1 MGYTREQRAA
11 NAKKK
16 AEAENKNT
24 QKTDTLANN
33 TVQETTKIKSVSKK
47 KLKLED
53 DVLISVKSNV
63 YGQLIYINHKTGD
76 ETRWEEYGEPQSL
89 SVADLRAM
97 KAKQLDFF
105 KENWITILGIDSA
118 DDEYDDVTV
127 EEIYDALMISQYYK
141 SDIPDDI
148 GEIFNWSPD
157 KIREILPKL
166 TSSMKT
172 SVIIRANELI
182 ENGTLDS
189 ISRVKAIEESLNC
202 VLASPKDN

>member
-1 MGYTREQRAA
+1 MSFRELRNFCEIMRSLGFPRTISMENFRVPNFKLCAEIIFWL
-11 NAKKK
+11 AKRFDPK
-16 AEAENKNT
+16 A
-24 QKTDTLANN
+24 
-33 TVQETTKIKSVSKK
+33 
-47 KLKLED
+47 
-53 DVLISVKSNV
+53 
-63 YGQLIYINHKTGD
+63 
-76 ETRWEEYGEPQSL
+76 
-89 SVADLRAM
+89 
-97 KAKQLDFF
+97 
-105 KENWITILGIDSA
+105 
-118 DDEYDDVTV
+118 
-127 EEIYDALMISQYYK
+127 
-141 SDIPDDI
+141 DIPDDI

>member
-1 MGYTREQRAA
+1 MKIEFDADFWYDFNDEKSKVFQIFPDVYEDERGKFLESWKFIDED
-11 NAKKK
+11 KKDVK
-16 AEAENKNT
+16 D
-24 QKTDTLANN
+24 DTHW
-33 TVQETTKIKSVSKK
+33 I
-47 KLKLED
+47 
-53 DVLISVKSNV
+53 
-63 YGQLIYINHKTGD
+63 
-76 ETRWEEYGEPQSL
+76 
-89 SVADLRAM
+89 
-97 KAKQLDFF
+97 F

-148 GEIFNWSPD
+148 GEIFNWTPD
-157 KIREILPKL
+157 KIRETLPKL

>member
-1 MGYTREQRAA
+1 MFKWFK
-11 NAKKK
+11 NKKK
-16 AEAENKNT
+16 DNKGF
-24 QKTDTLANN
+24 TLVELVIVIAILAILVGLLAPQYTKYVEKSRKAADASNMDEMVKVIKVYAADPANELAMG
-33 TVQETTKIKSVSKK
+33 TYTITIGSTTTLKK
-47 KLKLED
+47 D
-53 DVLISVKSNV
+53 DVLKGIKF
-63 YGQLIYINHKTGD
+63 D
-76 ETRWEEYGEPQSL
+76 
-89 SVADLRAM
+89 
-97 KAKQLDFF
+97 
-105 KENWITILGIDSA
+105 ENWITILGIDSA

-157 KIREILPKL
+157 KIRETLPKL